1 MKKIISV
8 ITIIIMLCL
17 LCSCNSTQTFIRQNN
32 INLNYNNISAGSGCW
47 MDNNYICSTEHNFA
61 FDLYLMDNTK
71 KDKID
76 SLSYSYDAHLYN
88 NKLYY
93 FDDVVLSSTK
103 YEFIEYDLNTQK
115 RKTIATITN
124 ERVYNYYIVDKYL
137 YIEVGNNDSLI
148 RDIVCI
154 SLDTNQQIIV
164 AQNIFS
170 SGIANG
176 ELNYITQKDLKYSV
190 YKYNSNNEKS
200 ALIGEFE
207 LKHYIDDGALTGVNF
222 NSEYIA
228 FAYSDYETTESKVY
242 VYRYDDAL
250 VSRDFDGTISEFISY
265 DNFAF
270 LSVDGNIYRFNIN
283 DNSTERIAELSA
295 DDISLLVGSDDEV
308 YVSSVELNGIR
319 RYSVDGKYE
328 DVILN

>member
-1 MKKIISV
+1 
-8 ITIIIMLCL
+8 MLCL

-103 YEFIEYDLNTQK
+103 YEFIEYDLYTQK

-265 DNFAF
+265 DKFAF

>member
-1 MKKIISV
+1 MK
-8 ITIIIMLCL
+8 
-17 LCSCNSTQTFIRQNN
+17 
-32 INLNYNNISAGSGCW
+32 
-47 MDNNYICSTEHNFA
+47 E
-61 FDLYLMDNTK
+61 
-71 KDKID
+71 DK
-76 SLSYSYDAHLYN
+76 
-88 NKLYY
+88 
-93 FDDVVLSSTK
+93 
-103 YEFIEYDLNTQK
+103 
-115 RKTIATITN
+115 
-124 ERVYNYYIVDKYL
+124 NYYIVDKYL

-176 ELNYITQKDLKYSV
+176 ELNYITQNDLKYSV

-265 DNFAF
+265 DKFAF